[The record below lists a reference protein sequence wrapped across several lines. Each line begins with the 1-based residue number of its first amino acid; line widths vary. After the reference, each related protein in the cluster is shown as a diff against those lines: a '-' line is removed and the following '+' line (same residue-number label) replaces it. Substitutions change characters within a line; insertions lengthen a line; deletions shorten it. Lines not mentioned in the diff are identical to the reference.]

1 MALEVKHIS
10 LSWDKDLVFHGG
22 EPGKPEILIDG
33 DNGLGPG
40 PMVTLLLAAASCT
53 GSDVAVI
60 LKKKRVEL
68 KEFRIDVAGTR
79 REPEPRRYVAIQF
92 TYRLRGEGLDE
103 TRARRAIE
111 LSLEKYCS
119 VIHSLAPDI
128 RVTYELDLL

>member
-1 MALEVKHIS
+1 MPQEIKNITLHWQRE
-10 LSWDKDLVFHGG
+10 LVFHGG

-40 PMVTLLLAAASCT
+40 PMLTLILAAASCT
-53 GSDVAVI
+53 GSDVVSV

-79 REPEPRRYVAIQF
+79 REQEPRRYVAIQF
-92 TYRLRGEGLDE
+92 TYRLRGDGLDE
-103 TRARRAIE
+103 TKARHAID

-128 RVTYELDLL
+128 SIGYELELL

>member
-1 MALEVKHIS
+1 MAQDVKHIT
-10 LSWDKDLVFHGG
+10 LNWRDNLIFHGG

-33 DNGLGPG
+33 DNTLGPG
-40 PMVTLLLAAASCT
+40 PMLTLILAAASCT
-53 GSDVAVI
+53 GSDVVSV

-79 REPEPRRYVAIQF
+79 REQEPRRYIAIQF
-92 TYRLRGEGLDE
+92 TYRLRGDGLDE
-103 TRARRAIE
+103 TKARHAID

-128 RVTYELDLL
+128 SIGYELELL

>member
-1 MALEVKHIS
+1 MAQEVKHVT
-10 LSWDKDLVFHGG
+10 LHWRDNLVFHGG

-33 DNGLGPG
+33 DNALGPG
-40 PMVTLLLAAASCT
+40 PMLTLILAAASCT
-53 GSDVAVI
+53 GSDVVSV

-79 REPEPRRYVAIQF
+79 REQEPRRYLAIQF
-92 TYRLRGEGLDE
+92 TYRLRGDGLDE
-103 TRARRAIE
+103 TKARHAID

-128 RVTYELDLL
+128 SIGYELELL